1 MKITNKLGLPKAFVK
16 MAESDYEY
24 KPKQYSVTSLLKGTR
39 EIILER
45 RYHHEIEQDVSDM
58 IWLLFGTA
66 VHSILEHHEAD
77 EHEVKE
83 HYLKVP
89 IGDYTL
95 SGRCDLYNKKT
106 KTITDYKTCSVWKI
120 IYGDFED
127 WRQQLLMYAYMFR
140 TKGYEVEQG
149 EIIALLK
156 DHSKGQAQRK
166 KDYPDLPVKRLIFQ
180 FTEKDFEEIEEWIIA
195 KFEEIAEAEKLPDDE
210 LSICTPEQR
219 FNDGDKF
226 AVKEEG
232 RKTALRVLDS
242 LDEAIQWAKMNKKG
256 DYIEIRY
263 GKNKKCENYCNVNKF
278 CNYYKEMK
286 ERKNRKVAL
295 NEVN

>member
-66 VHSILEHHEAD
+66 VHSILEYHEAD

-120 IYGDFED
+120 IFGDFKD
-127 WRQQLLMYAYMFR
+127 WRKQLLIYAYMFR
-140 TKGYEVEQG
+140 QKGYEVEQG
-149 EIIALLK
+149 EIIALMK
-156 DHSKGQAQRK
+156 DHSKGQAGRK
-166 KDYPDLPVKRLIFQ
+166 KDYPKLPVKRINFK
-180 FTEKDFEEIEEWIIA
+180 FSKKDFKEIEDWLTK
-195 KFEEIAEAEKLPDDE
+195 KFVDIAEAERLEDNDLP
-210 LSICTPEQR
+210 ICTPEQR
-219 FNDGDKF
+219 FNSGDKY
-226 AVKEEG
+226 AVKEKG

-242 LDEAIQWAKMNKKG
+242 MKEAEKWMKKNGKG
-256 DYIEIRY
+256 DFVEIRY

-295 NEVN
+295 NETN